1 MRTTLITLAA
11 LVALSTGVAL
21 AQDSR
26 AKQVR
31 ASGTVTVELFV
42 GRQGVGV
49 AAQRWS
55 QAFERAG
62 VAVTIRGKMY
72 GDKPDVRETKS
83 GASRHVTVVGE
94 MDDRGRLIF
103 PDRNFTEN
111 EAAKLFTWLKDLR
124 TYGAQGNPDGE
135 PAWGLSKTQFGT
147 LHTALSEPL
156 ETDVR
161 DEPLEDALKAF
172 ELHAVYPLVIT
183 PAAKETWLDRGEVT
197 VQQRAKG
204 VSKGTALAAVLN
216 DAGLAFRPRRRE
228 DTRIEL
234 EIVPLKDTKNPWP
247 IGWPLKQPIL
257 ATVPTLFEMT
267 QISLTDIDLDS
278 VLDAASAKVKLPV
291 LTDTD
296 RLTAQK
302 IDLSTAKVR
311 HPPKRT
317 AWMTALKDLAF
328 QAKARVEIWIDESGN
343 PFLWITPNN
352 APRRPNSDAPIAPPG
367 KTAVRP

>member
-1 MRTTLITLAA
+1 
-11 LVALSTGVAL
+11 
-21 AQDSR
+21 
-26 AKQVR
+26 
-31 ASGTVTVELFV
+31 
-42 GRQGVGV
+42 
-49 AAQRWS
+49 
-55 QAFERAG
+55 
-62 VAVTIRGKMY
+62 
-72 GDKPDVRETKS
+72 
-83 GASRHVTVVGE
+83 
-94 MDDRGRLIF
+94 
-103 PDRNFTEN
+103 
-111 EAAKLFTWLKDLR
+111 
-124 TYGAQGNPDGE
+124 
-135 PAWGLSKTQFGT
+135 
-147 LHTALSEPL
+147 
-156 ETDVR
+156 
-161 DEPLEDALKAF
+161 
-172 ELHAVYPLVIT
+172 
-183 PAAKETWLDRGEVT
+183 
-197 VQQRAKG
+197 
-204 VSKGTALAAVLN
+204 VLN

-247 IGWPLKQPIL
+247 VGWPLKKPIL
-257 ATVPTLFEMT
+257 ETVPTLFEMT

-302 IDLSTAKVR
+302 IDLATATVR

-367 KTAVRP
+367 KTASRP